1 MLKRINT
8 FLVALIVVVNLYTIV
23 LPLAPMISFWLKKQT
38 SSAQQSMSV
47 QIAKPDTPIPKDNRL
62 IIPKLMLD
70 EPILDG
76 PSTATVD
83 KGIWRRPQTSTPDKD
98 SNTVLVG
105 HRFTYQGAAVFY
117 HLDLVKTGDEL
128 AVYWNGQKHLYKV
141 RETKVVPPSEVSV
154 EAPTPGHT
162 LTLYTCTPLWTSRDR
177 LVIIAEKVN
186 EL

>member
-1 MLKRINT
+1 MIKRINT
-8 FLVALIVVVNLYTIV
+8 FLVALIVVVNLYTIA
-23 LPLAPMISFWLKKQT
+23 LPVAPMVSFWLKEHT
-38 SSAQQSMSV
+38 SNAQQSLSV
-47 QIAKPDTPIPKDNRL
+47 QIKKPDAPAPKENRL

-70 EPILDG
+70 EPILEGQTIDI
-76 PSTATVD
+76 VN

-141 RETKVVPPSEVSV
+141 RETKVVPPTEVSV
-154 EAPTPGHT
+154 EAPTPGNI

-177 LVIIAEKVN
+177 LVIIAERVN